1 MILIGIAGKSGSGK
15 TTLSK
20 YLEQKYENIIRV
32 GVDEIVRSHRLTPMR
47 DEIILAIANSTMS
60 EEELKIRR
68 GDYENKLDI
77 YVNKKVDEVKEKSPE
92 IIIVDYALLYSLK
105 EIWNKLNYKI
115 IVRRNSQTIKKGLI
129 KRSGKEKAEM
139 LELVNER
146 ICEHDNTIEADYKIS
161 NVGNIENFYR
171 EIDKI
176 IEDIFE
182 RENIENS

>member
-1 MILIGIAGKSGSGK
+1 
-15 TTLSK
+15 
-20 YLEQKYENIIRV
+20 
-32 GVDEIVRSHRLTPMR
+32 
-47 DEIILAIANSTMS
+47 
-60 EEELKIRR
+60 
-68 GDYENKLDI
+68 
-77 YVNKKVDEVKEKSPE
+77 
-92 IIIVDYALLYSLK
+92 DYALLYSLK